1 VTALRIVTAP
11 TTSQA
16 TCQRQMVNSGLPQ
29 AQKLMATGKPNVL
42 SIIADGV
49 GWLGVVRATA
59 GSWAAGHPN
68 IDRIIVDNAVLIDGY
83 ALTSC
88 TAERAAFS
96 TGHMPLRTGL
106 TTVGIPASRRAPGP
120 EAWTKTPGSRP
131 RPSAGAG

>member
-49 GWLGVVRATA
+49 G
-59 GSWAAGHPN
+59 
-68 IDRIIVDNAVLIDGY
+68 
-83 ALTSC
+83 
-88 TAERAAFS
+88 
-96 TGHMPLRTGL
+96 
-106 TTVGIPASRRAPGP
+106 
-120 EAWTKTPGSRP
+120 
-131 RPSAGAG
+131 

>member
-106 TTVGIPASRRAPGP
+106 TTVGVPASRRAPGP